1 MALGTPVMNRPRMA
15 SPEGSV
21 EPSLPKT
28 TPPLAILDLTGD
40 CGLDAKPGRP
50 AMKRVR
56 RRLRRL
62 RGLLATDVSVR
73 LVRSTWDFARGIK
86 RDNPPKRNR
95 ARQRRERYRSMRAP
109 GDSNA
114 PYLHPMTAAEE
125 SSDVRVPT
133 IFTEDQKL
141 YGDYSESTE
150 PLPAL
155 TLFEHDRLFDPD
167 KRLAHLDGTELE
179 QTRPRLAFP
188 CVLPA
193 RRTRAT
199 S

>member
-1 MALGTPVMNRPRMA
+1 MIQIHEST
-15 SPEGSV
+15 S
-21 EPSLPKT
+21 
-28 TPPLAILDLTGD
+28 DGD
-40 CGLDAKPGRP
+40 
-50 AMKRVR
+50 
-56 RRLRRL
+56 
-62 RGLLATDVSVR
+62 
-73 LVRSTWDFARGIK
+73 
-86 RDNPPKRNR
+86 
-95 ARQRRERYRSMRAP
+95 
-109 GDSNA
+109 A
-114 PYLHPMTAAEE
+114 PYLHPLTPAEE

-141 YGDYSESTE
+141 YGDYSESIE

-167 KRLAHLDGTELE
+167 KRLAHLDGTDLE

-199 S
+199 SKDGWCPSSTKER